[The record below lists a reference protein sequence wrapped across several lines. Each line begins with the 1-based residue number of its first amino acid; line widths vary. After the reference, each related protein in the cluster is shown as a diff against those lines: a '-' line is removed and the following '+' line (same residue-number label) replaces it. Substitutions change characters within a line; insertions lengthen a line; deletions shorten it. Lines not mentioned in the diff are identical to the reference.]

1 MILVYLIL
9 ELVKGFRYKFFLKI
23 LGNQQ
28 VSTLMTFIS
37 TYCRY
42 YKYCFET
49 FQVTILHIVLSRPWY
64 CYVLMVYCFPD
75 LGQLTWGLEGCA
87 FTSFEH

>member
-42 YKYCFET
+42 YKYCFE
-49 FQVTILHIVLSRPWY
+49 SRPWY

-75 LGQLTWGLEGCA
+75 LEQLTWGLEGCA